1 MKTKII
7 KIGNSR
13 GIRLPKV
20 ILHQLGIHDEV
31 DLEVEHDRI
40 VIKPVRRIRNGWSEA
55 FRKMAVKTD
64 DRLLDE
70 EATLFQSFWDEEE
83 WTWNSE

>member
-1 MKTKII
+1 MKAKII

-13 GIRLPKV
+13 GIRLPKA

-31 DLEVEHDRI
+31 DLEVERDRI
-40 VIKPVRRIRNGWSEA
+40 VIKPIRRIRNGWSEA
-55 FRKMAVKTD
+55 FRKMSVKTD

-70 EATLFQSFWDEEE
+70 EATLFQSSWDEEE